1 MKYFVIKLR
10 KLFMNASDV
19 LIDFFEACLDSLL
32 ELIEAIDE
40 ALEEWK

>member
-10 KLFMNASDV
+10 KLFMNAADV
-19 LIDFFEACLDSLL
+19 LIDFFEVCLDSLL
-32 ELIEAIDE
+32 ELIKAIDE